1 MYIRDITV
9 FISIPIEFADKW
21 RYWQRVQLDLLY
33 TIDHSWIILH
43 AELSSW
49 CLERVSMC
57 SSWQHSAVFPPSDNF
72 FWSDIRVSHST
83 RSRNSIISEWF
94 SFLVREFSNERA
106 RVERRTAYRK
116 AKSKRL
122 FTTAFSSYLKWITQA
137 GLQLTDVVWH

>member
-21 RYWQRVQLDLLY
+21 RYWQHVQLDLLY
-33 TIDHSWIILH
+33 TIDRPWIILH

-57 SSWQHSAVFPPSDNF
+57 PSWQFRDLSAQWQF
-72 FWSDIRVSHST
+72 FLEWQ
-83 RSRNSIISEWF
+83 SRLPFGKIARSIISEWF
-94 SFLVREFSNERA
+94 FFLVREFSNERA
-106 RVERRTAYRK
+106 RVERRAAYRK